1 MGCRPFTGRRRA
13 SLSSSP
19 LAARATTAELG
30 NFARARPK
38 PDLLCARNVTDVGRD
53 DDDDDDD
60 DDDANLVSFVAT
72 AGLHARV
79 DGKASMSRERE
90 RLAVTVSRQR
100 RRETRFEI

>member
-30 NFARARPK
+30 NFARARPN

-53 DDDDDDD
+53 DDDDDDV
-60 DDDANLVSFVAT
+60 NLVSFVAT

>member
-30 NFARARPK
+30 NFARARPN
-38 PDLLCARNVTDVGRD
+38 PDLLCARNVTDVGR
-53 DDDDDDD
+53 DDDDD

>member
-30 NFARARPK
+30 NFARARPN

-60 DDDANLVSFVAT
+60 DVNLVSFVAT

>member
-30 NFARARPK
+30 NFARARPN

-53 DDDDDDD
+53 DDDDDDYD
-60 DDDANLVSFVAT
+60 VNLVSFVAT

>member
-1 MGCRPFTGRRRA
+1 
-13 SLSSSP
+13 
-19 LAARATTAELG
+19 
-30 NFARARPK
+30 
-38 PDLLCARNVTDVGRD
+38 VGGDDADAD
-53 DDDDDDD
+53 DDDV
-60 DDDANLVSFVAT
+60 NLVSFVAT

>member
-30 NFARARPK
+30 NFARARPN

-60 DDDANLVSFVAT
+60 ANLVSFVAT
-72 AGLHARV
+72 ADLHARV

>member
-1 MGCRPFTGRRRA
+1 MGCRPFIGRRRA

-30 NFARARPK
+30 NFARARPN

-60 DDDANLVSFVAT
+60 VNLVSFVAT

>member
-30 NFARARPK
+30 NFARARPN
-38 PDLLCARNVTDVGRD
+38 PDLLCARNVTDVGR
-53 DDDDDDD
+53 DDDDD

-79 DGKASMSRERE
+79 DRKAIMSRERE

>member
-30 NFARARPK
+30 NFARAR
-38 PDLLCARNVTDVGRD
+38 NVTDVGR

-79 DGKASMSRERE
+79 DGKASMSRDKE

-100 RRETRFEI
+100 